1 MMEIPESNTIA
12 KQINETIRGKTIR
25 FVAANQTPHK
35 FAWYFGEPE
44 GYNEL
49 LIGKQIGM
57 SKALGGMIE
66 TEVGNCRIL
75 ISDGAAM
82 RYYDDLTKV
91 PKKHQLY
98 IEFEDG
104 TALVSVIQM
113 YGGLWAYRE
122 GENKNEYYIAAKEKI
137 SPLCDE
143 FDFDYFCSLKN
154 EKVLKL
160 SAKAF
165 LATEQRIPGLGNGVL
180 QDILFTAGI
189 HPKRKIA
196 DISDD
201 EFKKLYDAIKTVLK
215 KMTDYGGRDTEKDL
229 FGRYGGYMT
238 MFSKKSLLTPCPV
251 CGRNKH
257 KGSYMGGT
265 IYYCEHCQK

>member
-1 MMEIPESNTIA
+1 MLEIPESNTIA
-12 KQINETIRGKTIR
+12 KQINETIKGKIIR
-25 FVAANQTPHK
+25 FAAADQTPHK
-35 FAWYFGEPE
+35 FAWYFGDPE
-44 GYNEL
+44 GYNDL
-49 LIGKQIGM
+49 LAGKQIGI

-66 TEVGNCRIL
+66 TAAEDCRIL
-75 ISDGAAM
+75 ISDGAALS
-82 RYYDDLTKV
+82 YYEDLTKV

-98 IEFEDG
+98 IEFEDA
-104 TALVSVIQM
+104 TALVSVVQM
-113 YGGLWAYRE
+113 YGGLSAYQE
-122 GENKNEYYIAAKEKI
+122 GENQNEYYIAARDKI
-137 SPLCDE
+137 SPLCDD
-143 FDFDYFCSLKN
+143 FDFDYFCSLKS

-165 LATEQRIPGLGNGVL
+165 LATEQRIPGLGNGGL

-201 EFKKLYDAIKTVLK
+201 EFKYLYNAVKTVLK
-215 KMTDYGGRDTEKDL
+215 KMTDNGGRDTEKDL
-229 FGRYGGYMT
+229 FGRYGGYIT
-238 MFSKKSLLTPCPV
+238 IFSKKSLLTPCPV
-251 CGRNKH
+251 CGSNKQ